1 MGASVTRIVKY
12 ILKGDKGDK
21 GDKGAALRGPQAW
34 SDCATGYSFQAGG
47 QGDTW
52 KDVVLYGDNY
62 YSCVK
67 NHTKTATNYPGSTE
81 DSNNGYWQLGDKIE
95 LVATKILLATY
106 ALVKNLGVEA
116 IDMKDNNGNVLFQA
130 KNGNVVCKTGTFENI
145 NISGIVRSQLF
156 YGTAKQITTNTYT
169 INPDTEPYNWYV
181 VSNPMKSHSII
192 LPLATSYDGLEINVI
207 TLMESTGFSTENRTR
222 IAPANGDSIEIKDY
236 NVYNVF
242 SANTLQASIEKI
254 GTAFSRITGYT
265 IMMPNYQYRFK
276 SINGKWYAIDGVWTG
291 E

>member
-1 MGASVTRIVKY
+1 MGVSVTRVVKY
-12 ILKGDKGDK
+12 ILKGEKGE
-21 GDKGAALRGPQAW
+21 KGASLRGPQSW
-34 SDCATGYSFQAGG
+34 SDCAIGYSFQAGKN
-47 QGDTW
+47 GDIY
-52 KDVVLYGDNY
+52 KDIVMYGDNY
-62 YSCVK
+62 YTCIR
-67 NHTKTATNYPGSTE
+67 NHAKTSTNYPTSTE
-81 DSNNGYWQLGDKIE
+81 DNNNGYWQLGDKVE
-95 LVATKILLATY
+95 LIATKILLATY

-181 VSNPMKSHSII
+181 VSNPMESHSII
-192 LPLATSYDGLEINVI
+192 LPLANSYDGLEINVI
-207 TLMESTGFSTENRTR
+207 TLMESTGFSSENRTR
-222 IAPANGDSIEIKDY
+222 IAPTNGDSIEIKDY

-254 GTAFSRITGYT
+254 GTAFSRITRYT

>member
-1 MGASVTRIVKY
+1 MGVSVTRVVKY
-12 ILKGDKGDK
+12 ILKGEKGE
-21 GDKGAALRGPQAW
+21 KGASLRGPQSW
-34 SDCATGYSFQAGG
+34 SDCATGYSFQAGKN
-47 QGDTW
+47 GDIY
-52 KDVVLYGDNY
+52 KDIVMYGDNY
-62 YSCVK
+62 YTCIR
-67 NHTKTATNYPGSTE
+67 NHAKTSTNYPTSTE
-81 DSNNGYWQLGDKIE
+81 DNNNGYWQLGDKVE
-95 LVATKILLATY
+95 LIATKILLATY

-181 VSNPMKSHSII
+181 VSNPMESHSII

-207 TLMESTGFSTENRTR
+207 TLMESTGFSSENRTR
-222 IAPANGDSIEIKDY
+222 IAPTNGDSIEIKDY

-254 GTAFSRITGYT
+254 GTAFSQITGYT
-265 IMMPNYQYRFK
+265 TMMPNYQYRFK